1 MSSILTKSNKQFS
14 SILSSKKRFELLVTS
29 ITDYAIYLLG
39 PNGNIE
45 SWNMGAQ
52 RFKGY
57 SQDEIIG
64 KHFSCF
70 FTPEDL
76 SNKLPWTILE
86 QAAKFGR
93 FEAQG
98 WRVRKDGTQFWANV
112 VVDAIY
118 DDKKELIGYAKV
130 TRDITEQKKA
140 QDALFQS
147 EERFRYL
154 VQGVTDYAIY
164 MLSPTG
170 IVSNWNLGAE
180 RIKGYSAKD
189 IIGKHFS
196 LFLTPEDI
204 ASGLPERALITAKAE
219 GRYENEGWRVRKDGS
234 RFRAHV
240 IIDAIHND
248 AKELIGFAKITRDIS
263 EKYKAEEALT
273 KANAALFQSQK
284 MDAIG
289 KLTGGI
295 AHDFNNLLSV
305 ISSSLEVF
313 GLSPIDARQVKM
325 VENMKRAITRGAT
338 LTQQLLS
345 FARQQPLKSE
355 LHDINKLIHS
365 FEPMLV
371 KACNSSIQFITD
383 INTNISTVK
392 IDAAGLE
399 AALLNL
405 MVNARDAL
413 PQGGSI
419 QLKTQKVKLANHEI
433 GYLAE
438 GLYVKVSIQ
447 DNGTGISSEALPHI
461 LEPFFTTK
469 EIGKGTG
476 LGLSQVYGFIVQSE
490 GDITVDTQVGKG
502 TVISLYFPI
511 MKNNQGVDEKPYQ
524 EELKALIVDDE
535 PDLLIAAAELF
546 KSMGYI
552 VLTATCA
559 EEAMEKLWQT
569 DGISILFTDILM
581 PGGMNGIDLAR
592 EARQFDP
599 NIKIIL
605 ASGYPLPAIKN
616 EHGNID
622 DFNFLNKPYLLAD
635 IAKCLR
641 SADVIKAS

>member
-1 MSSILTKSNKQFS
+1 MSSILTKPNKQS
-14 SILSSKKRFELLVTS
+14 SATLSSKKRFELLVTS
-29 ITDYAIYLLG
+29 ISDYAIYLLD
-39 PNGNIE
+39 PNGNIV

-57 SQDEIIG
+57 SQDEILG

-76 SNKLPWTILE
+76 NKKLPWTILK
-86 QAAKFGR
+86 QAAEVGR

-118 DDKKELIGYAKV
+118 DDNKELIGYAKV

-140 QDALFQS
+140 QDALFES

-180 RIKGYSAKD
+180 RIKGYSAND

-204 ASGLPERALITAKAE
+204 AAGLPERALTTAKRE
-219 GRYENEGWRVRKDGS
+219 GRYEHEGWRIRKDGS

-248 AKELIGFAKITRDIS
+248 AKELIGFAKITRDITD
-263 EKYKAEEALT
+263 KYNAEEALA
-273 KANAALFQSQK
+273 KANIALFQSQK
-284 MDAIG
+284 MDALG

-325 VENMKRAITRGAT
+325 VESMKRAIARGAT

-355 LHDINKLIHS
+355 PHDINKLIHS

-383 INTNISTVK
+383 LNTDISTVK
-392 IDAAGLE
+392 IDAAGFE

-419 QLKTQKVKLANHEI
+419 QLKTEKVKLTQHEI
-433 GYLAE
+433 GSLIE
-438 GLYVKVSIQ
+438 GLYVKVSVQ

-476 LGLSQVYGFIVQSE
+476 LGLSQVYGYIVQSE
-490 GDITVDTQVGKG
+490 GDITIDTQVGKG
-502 TVISLYFPI
+502 TTISLYFPI
-511 MKNNQGVDEKPYQ
+511 MKSNQEVDEKPYQ
-524 EELKALIVDDE
+524 KELKALIVDDE

-546 KSMGYI
+546 KSMGYS
-552 VLTATCA
+552 VLTASSA

-569 DGISILFTDILM
+569 EGISILFTDILM

-592 EARQFDP
+592 EAHQFDP
-599 NIKIIL
+599 HIKIIL
-605 ASGYPLPAIKN
+605 ASGYPFPILQN
-616 EHGNID
+616 EHDGID
-622 DFNFLNKPYLLAD
+622 DFSFINKPYRLAD

-641 SADVIKAS
+641 SADAIKIN